1 MSEAEKKLLRIWL
14 LMTLNFCINSFFM
27 IKWTGFEWKKDKVP
41 QKSRLNRNSSYM
53 FYKARF
59 GPVSQKSKSCKFHH
73 LIVVYDIEKVLYW
86 LKHWWKLIDFLHTK
100 AYCYLQLQIFSIIGS
115 RGSEKNRQIA
125 TMDGVCPLPEPVIN
139 GWMLIF
145 VKNQG

>member
-1 MSEAEKKLLRIWL
+1 MHLGAYLAKWLYLSSKIQAEISSKTSVILDLHIFVVYLLNKI
-14 LMTLNFCINSFFM
+14 
-27 IKWTGFEWKKDKVP
+27 
-41 QKSRLNRNSSYM
+41 
-53 FYKARF
+53 ARS
-59 GPVSQKSKSCKFHH
+59 GPVSPKRKSCKFHH
-73 LIVVYDIEKVLYW
+73 LIAVYDIEKVLYW